1 MEKSKVKV
9 YNATKGKWE
18 DIVKEALQNHQH
30 SQHIKKRKL
39 LRDYYRSLLKFIPIP
54 VLIGG
59 LASYYMYVEF
69 GWKALEQSLLSWTIG
84 LTLIATIVASI
95 VGRFKRLNMD

>member
-1 MEKSKVKV
+1 MEKSKVKF
-9 YNATKGKWE
+9 YNVNSHRWE
-18 DIVKEALQNHQH
+18 DIVKHALQNHQK

-39 LRDYYRSLLKFIPIP
+39 LMDYYRGLLKFIPIP
-54 VLIGG
+54 IIIGG
-59 LASYYMYVEF
+59 LAAYYMYIEF

-95 VGRFKRLNMD
+95 VGRFKKLNMD